1 MRNAMGNGNH
11 AAEGKPRPRSSK
23 PCLVPA
29 PDTDFFQG
37 QVNPDRSSVAFQKLR
52 ERNQELGGNS
62 FLPGPQSSLPSWLEH
77 FLSGGRRLEEPRAPD
92 PVGVTAPPAARMD
105 TSWSRAPVQHL
116 GSQGGEPDPERGG
129 DCPSTDAP
137 TRLFSGE
144 PRVRLWSLKVWGCE
158 DQARLTDGGTSRR
171 EGQLTMAARPLVAAE
186 IQARDAVL
194 CPHVLSC
201 AAG

>member
-52 ERNQELGGNS
+52 ERNQ
-62 FLPGPQSSLPSWLEH
+62 EH